1 MFFGDKVFLENDKAV
16 ELYEY
21 AKSLPIFDYHC
32 HLAPQDILGDKVF
45 LNLTELW
52 LNGDH
57 YKWRI
62 MRAYGV
68 DEKYITGDGDDKEK
82 FFRFAEALPH
92 FIGNP
97 VYHWAHLELKKYFD
111 LTLPICPKNAEE
123 IWTRT
128 LEKMAD
134 GSFSAKKLI
143 EGSNVCAVVT
153 TDDPV
158 DDLASHRAL

>member
-68 DEKYITGDGDDKEK
+68 DEKFITGDGGVAFRNLKPKECRWTLLPLPAMANRRCTPI
-82 FFRFAEALPH
+82 FRR
-92 FIGNP
+92 
-97 VYHWAHLELKKYFD
+97 W
-111 LTLPICPKNAEE
+111 
-123 IWTRT
+123 
-128 LEKMAD
+128 
-134 GSFSAKKLI
+134 
-143 EGSNVCAVVT
+143 
-153 TDDPV
+153 
-158 DDLASHRAL
+158 